1 MVSLKKDSLIRSRAI
16 GFGWVL
22 IVVLIAVVVIQSC
35 GGGISVG
42 DSSIGDSSIG
52 DSSIGGSTVRGL
64 VVGLESKSLTN
75 LYSITL
81 MDQSNREWY
90 FIARGYQGFS
100 PSHLKQHMLLGD
112 PVLVVFHEDGNDL
125 IVDDIEDW
133 IDDKSN

>member
-35 GGGISVG
+35 GGGISV
-42 DSSIGDSSIG
+42 G